1 MGFPDNLMTEM
12 AGFTKADSVSI
23 SWRGYYTE
31 NERFQ
36 VQIGRM
42 DSPLENP
49 WTLINGV
56 GGTVEEAMARAI
68 AKRLA
73 YYTQGAA

>member
-23 SWRGYYTE
+23 SWRGYFPE

-56 GGTVEEAMARAI
+56 GRTVEEAMASAI
-68 AKRLA
+68 VKRLA
-73 YYTQGAA
+73 YLAPDVA